1 MMQNFKLLVTAI
13 SLLVGVNMYS
23 ADIYYVSKKGN
34 DNNNGTSKKPWLT
47 ISKAAQTMMPGD
59 KVIVRE
65 GIYNETVSPL
75 RGGTCDLQRIT
86 YQAAKGEKVVIS
98 GSEKF
103 TTWVKQNE
111 NTYKL
116 TIPNSYFGSYNPY
129 KVQSF
134 KGMDNKLFEDHN
146 GLVIFNDKGYSEK
159 YNLDEVI
166 LKSETWY
173 VMSDSVNTEIFANF
187 GGQNPNTG
195 DAQIAVRK
203 QCFAPIS
210 WGLGY
215 ITIDGFTVKN
225 AANPYSDWPSF
236 PERAQYGMISV
247 AGGLKWII
255 ENNTIMNARTIG
267 IDIGLGCDEWAGNK
281 GKSVRTHFSE
291 TDRYGSHIIR
301 NNQFKYNGQSGIVGV
316 FCWNSDIL
324 NNTFIGTNTRNEFK
338 KNTESAAL
346 KVHYNNEGLIEG
358 NYFYNN
364 GCMALWT
371 DWGNQGLRISKNLFV
386 DQKWMS
392 EALHGPLLF
401 DNNIMVNTALHSLPS
416 KGIIFVHNLII
427 NAKVE
432 ISKDEYNALYYK
444 PHTMSNGTEAL
455 VSPSYYRVFNNI
467 FTSKDTS
474 DFPKTNSIE
483 SNNYYNAGSEITY
496 TATDTSFTLNFNINN
511 EPFANNPFITD
522 AFIGPIPP
530 SNQGIAVSVD
540 KDYFGY
546 NINASSPIAGPFS
559 KLAIGSNQLVL
570 WPRK

>member
-1 MMQNFKLLVTAI
+1 MILKFKLLI
-13 SLLVGVNMYS
+13 SGCLLFISGFVCS
-23 ADIYYVSKKGN
+23 ANTYYVSMSGN
-34 DNNNGTSKKPWLT
+34 DSNNGSSDSPWLS
-47 ISKAAQTMMPGD
+47 INKAAQTLMPGD
-59 KVIVRE
+59 TVIVRE
-65 GIYNETVSPL
+65 GIYNETVNPV
-75 RGGTCDLQRIT
+75 RGGTNDSLRIT
-86 YQAAKGEKVVIS
+86 YQAAKGEKVIIS

-103 TTWVKQNE
+103 TNWVKHNE

-116 TIPNSYFGSYNPY
+116 TIPNSYFDSYNPY
-129 KVQSF
+129 KTQSF

-146 GLVIFNDKGYSEK
+146 GLVIFKDKGYSEK
-159 YNLDEVI
+159 YDLAEVMVGA
-166 LKSETWY
+166 ETWY
-173 VMSDSVNTEIFANF
+173 VNSDSAKTEIYANF
-187 GGQNPNTG
+187 GSQNPNTG

-203 QCFAPIS
+203 QCFAPS
-210 WGLGY
+210 TWGLGY
-215 ITIDGFTVKN
+215 ITIDGFTIKN
-225 AANPYSDWPSF
+225 AANPFSDWPSY

-247 AGGLKWII
+247 YGGLKWII
-255 ENNTIMNARTIG
+255 ENNIIMNARTIG

-281 GKSVRTHFSE
+281 GKAVKTKFSE
-291 TDRYGSHIIR
+291 TDKYGSHTIR
-301 NNQFKYNGQSGIVGV
+301 NNQFKYNGQGGIVGV
-316 FCWNSDIL
+316 FSWNSDII
-324 NNTFIGTNTRNEFK
+324 NNTFIGTNTRSEFK

-364 GCMALWT
+364 GCMAIWT

-386 DQKWMS
+386 GQKWMS

-432 ISKDEYNALYYK
+432 ISQGAYNALYYS
-444 PHTMSNGTEAL
+444 PHTMSNGAEAL

-474 DFPKTNSIE
+474 DFPITNSII
-483 SNNYYNAGSEITY
+483 SNNYYNCGSDITY

-511 EPFANNPFITD
+511 EAFAKNPFITD
-522 AFIGPIPP
+522 AFVGPIPP

-540 KDYFGY
+540 KDYFEK
-546 NINASSPIAGPFS
+546 NVNTSSPIAGPFS
-559 KLAIGSNQLVL
+559 NLVKGTNKLIL
-570 WPRK
+570 WPKQ